1 MCLWQL
7 LPQIGVV
14 CCRTLT
20 YQNKAI
26 MKQHALILILV
37 GMLTNLM
44 VVSAQTNPSLG
55 ILDIGVSGLNYDPS
69 QAANIARAELT
80 KLDRFNIYNREDIR
94 YELDQKGMTIT
105 DCYAKACL
113 VEVGKAIS
121 VRKMFSGSLEAIN
134 GQILVSFR
142 VIDVGSGQEELTFVQ
157 EYLNLPDQI
166 HLIIQY
172 AIKEMYGQPID
183 DAILQRLTR
192 KNNFENS
199 INLPQT
205 TRLNLS
211 GPRMGVAIFAGQL
224 GETMKSDDEGGFN
237 ASNIMFQ
244 FGYQFE
250 WTYLNEGNFQA
261 LFEFVPMITGFDQGK
276 FFPSMSLL
284 NGLRESR
291 HGWEMAIGPLFSL
304 TKQATGY
311 VNDLGEFIINPPIPE
326 GYKKKTRVDSRG
338 EYTVKSAFILSVGK
352 SFRSGNLNLPI
363 NVFYIPGKEGNH
375 RFGISVGYN
384 TKR

>member
-1 MCLWQL
+1 MYFWSHREARVL
-7 LPQIGVV
+7 
-14 CCRTLT
+14 
-20 YQNKAI
+20 
-26 MKQHALILILV
+26 
-37 GMLTNLM
+37 
-44 VVSAQTNPSLG
+44 AQSTSSLG
-55 ILDIGVSGLNYDPS
+55 ILDISITGLNYDPS

-80 KLDRFNIYNREDIR
+80 KLDRYNVYNREDIR
-94 YELDQKGMTIT
+94 YELEQKGMNIS

-113 VEVGKAIS
+113 IDVGKAIS
-121 VRKMFSGSLEAIN
+121 VRKMFSGSIEAIN
-134 GQILVSFR
+134 GQVLVSFR
-142 VIDVGSGQEELTFVQ
+142 VIDVGSGQEELTFVK
-157 EYLNLPDQI
+157 EYLNLPDQV

-172 AIKEMYGQPID
+172 AIQEMYGQPVD
-183 DAILQRLTR
+183 EAILQRLTKR
-192 KNNFENS
+192 DNFENS

-224 GETMKSDDEGGFN
+224 GETMKSDDDGGFN

-276 FFPSMSLL
+276 FFPSLSLL

-311 VNDLGEFIINPPIPE
+311 VNEAGDFIIDQDVPF
-326 GYKKKTRVDSRG
+326 GFKKKTRVDSRG
-338 EYTVKSAFILSVGK
+338 EYTIKSGFVLSVGK

-363 NVFYIPGKEGNH
+363 NIFYIPGKEGNH
-375 RFGISVGYN
+375 RFGLSVGYN
-384 TKR
+384 TKRT

>member
-1 MCLWQL
+1 
-7 LPQIGVV
+7 
-14 CCRTLT
+14 
-20 YQNKAI
+20 
-26 MKQHALILILV
+26 MKQFALIFFLV
-37 GMLTNLM
+37 GMLTNPIEGR
-44 VVSAQTNPSLG
+44 APTNPSLG
-55 ILDIGVSGLNYDPS
+55 ILDISVAGLNYDPS
-69 QAANIARAELT
+69 QAANIVRAELT
-80 KLDRFNIYNREDIR
+80 KLDRYTIFNREDIR
-94 YELDQKGMTIT
+94 FELDRQGMTIS

-121 VRKMFSGSLEAIN
+121 VRKMFSGSLDAID

-172 AIKEMYGQPID
+172 AIKEMYGQPVD
-183 DAILQRLTR
+183 DAVFQRLTQ

-211 GPRMGVAIFAGQL
+211 GPRMGVAVFAGQL
-224 GETMKSDDEGGFN
+224 GKTLQSNDEGGFN

-261 LFEFVPMITGFDQGK
+261 LFEFVPLITGFDQGK
-276 FFPSMSLL
+276 FFPSVSLL

-291 HGWEMAIGPLFSL
+291 HGWEMALGPLFSL
-304 TKQATGY
+304 TKEATGY
-311 VNDLGEFIINPPIPE
+311 INELDEFVVNKPVPE
-326 GYKKKTRVDSRG
+326 GFKKTTRVDSRG
-338 EYTVKSAFILSVGK
+338 DYTIKSAFILSVGK

>member
-1 MCLWQL
+1 MKHFNLIHLVIIVL
-7 LPQIGVV
+7 LVTQGTRV
-14 CCRTLT
+14 L
-20 YQNKAI
+20 
-26 MKQHALILILV
+26 
-37 GMLTNLM
+37 
-44 VVSAQTNPSLG
+44 AQSTSSLG
-55 ILDIGVSGLNYDPS
+55 ILDISITGLNYDPS

-80 KLDRFNIYNREDIR
+80 KLDRYNVYNREDIR
-94 YELDQKGMTIT
+94 YELEQKGMNIS

-113 VEVGKAIS
+113 IDVGKAIS
-121 VRKMFSGSLEAIN
+121 VRKMFSGSIEAIN
-134 GQILVSFR
+134 GQVLVSFR
-142 VIDVGSGQEELTFVQ
+142 VIDVGSGQEELTFVK
-157 EYLNLPDQI
+157 EYLNLPDQV

-172 AIKEMYGQPID
+172 AIQEMYGQPVD
-183 DAILQRLTR
+183 EAILQRLTKR
-192 KNNFENS
+192 DNFENS

-211 GPRMGVAIFAGQL
+211 GPRMGVAFFAGQL
-224 GETMKSDDEGGFN
+224 GETMKSDDDGGFN

-261 LFEFVPMITGFDQGK
+261 LFEFVPLITGFDQGK
-276 FFPSMSLL
+276 FFPSLSLL

-311 VNDLGEFIINPPIPE
+311 VNESGDFIISQDVPN
-326 GYKKKTRVDSRG
+326 GFKKKTRVDSRG
-338 EYTVKSAFILSVGK
+338 EYTIKSGFVLSVGK

-363 NVFYIPGKEGNH
+363 NIFYIPGKEGNH
-375 RFGISVGYN
+375 RFGLSVGYN
-384 TKR
+384 TKRT

>member
-1 MCLWQL
+1 M
-7 LPQIGVV
+7 
-14 CCRTLT
+14 T
-20 YQNKAI
+20 YQNQEI
-26 MKQHALILILV
+26 MKHQALFIILV
-37 GMLTNLM
+37 IMLANLTAAN
-44 VVSAQTNPSLG
+44 SQTNPSLG
-55 ILDIGVSGLNYDPS
+55 ILDIGVVGLNYDPS
-69 QAANIARAELT
+69 QAANITRAELT
-80 KLDRFNIYNREDIR
+80 KLDRYNIFNREDIR
-94 YELDQKGMTIT
+94 YELEQKGMTIT

-113 VEVGKAIS
+113 VDVGKAIG
-121 VRKMFSGSLEAIN
+121 VRKMFSGSLEAID
-134 GQILVSFR
+134 GHILVSFR
-142 VIDVGSGQEELTFVQ
+142 VIDVGSGQEELTFVK
-157 EYLNLPDQI
+157 EYLNFPDQI

-172 AIKEMYGQPID
+172 AIREMYGQPVD
-183 DAILQRLTR
+183 EAILERLTR

-224 GETMKSDDEGGFN
+224 GKTMKSDDEGGFN

-261 LFEFVPMITGFDQGK
+261 LFEFVPLITGFDQGK
-276 FFPSMSLL
+276 FFPSASLL
-284 NGLRESR
+284 NGLRDSR
-291 HGWEMAIGPLFSL
+291 YGWEMAIGPLFSL

-311 VNDLGEFIINPPIPE
+311 VNEFGEFIIDQPIPD
-326 GYKKKTRVDSRG
+326 GFKKKTRVDSRG

-352 SFRSGNLNLPI
+352 SFRSGNLNLPV
-363 NVFYIPGKEGNH
+363 NLFYIPGKEGNH